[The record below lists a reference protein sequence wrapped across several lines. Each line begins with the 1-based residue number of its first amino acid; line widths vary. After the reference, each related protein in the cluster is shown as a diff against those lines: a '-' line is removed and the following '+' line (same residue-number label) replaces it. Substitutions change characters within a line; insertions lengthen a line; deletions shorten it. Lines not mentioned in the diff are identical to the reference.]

1 MALGNIIGSNIYN
14 ILGIGGAT
22 GLMAPGAVP
31 GELVA
36 FDNYVMIG
44 VTPLL
49 LFVACIGMTIA
60 AGAAPCCWADTTS
73 MSGGSGPWPDSR
85 TAGGAV
91 RQARRTGPARSG
103 SG

>member
-1 MALGNIIGSNIYN
+1 MRSSLNRRSEVVLGNIIGSNIYN

-44 VTPLL
+44 WR
-49 LFVACIGMTIA
+49 
-60 AGAAPCCWADTTS
+60 PCCS
-73 MSGGSGPWPDSR
+73 SWPAS
-85 TAGGAV
+85 A
-91 RQARRTGPARSG
+91 
-103 SG
+103 